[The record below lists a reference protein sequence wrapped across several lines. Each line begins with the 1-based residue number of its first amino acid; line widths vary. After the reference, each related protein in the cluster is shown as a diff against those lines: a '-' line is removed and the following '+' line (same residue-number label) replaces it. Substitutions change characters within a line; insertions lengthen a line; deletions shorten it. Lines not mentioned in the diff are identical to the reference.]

1 METKVRPM
9 IHIHIFGTIILR
21 TKLETNYVSIKTNV
35 KPNSIVGQS
44 SSEYNIVG
52 VPSLAFHVSSLRY
65 VWSSELLSVFLQI
78 SSMPHLLLAFL
89 TVSNVIVVFGGA
101 DNCPPMDEL
110 TNILEKYTPEVN
122 VVNRQKN
129 DTSSSSTFR

>member
-1 METKVRPM
+1 MYVLST
-9 IHIHIFGTIILR
+9 IHIRIFGTNILR
-21 TKLETNYVSIKTNV
+21 KKLETNYVSIKTNV
-35 KPNSIVGQS
+35 KPNSIVGQN

>member
-1 METKVRPM
+1 MSQLKQTLNQMVLLDRARQS
-9 IHIHIFGTIILR
+9 IIL
-21 TKLETNYVSIKTNV
+21 
-35 KPNSIVGQS
+35 
-44 SSEYNIVG
+44 SESPLLLFTFLLFDV
-52 VPSLAFHVSSLRY
+52 R
-65 VWSSELLSVFLQI
+65 SSELLSVLLQI

>member
-1 METKVRPM
+1 
-9 IHIHIFGTIILR
+9 
-21 TKLETNYVSIKTNV
+21 
-35 KPNSIVGQS
+35 
-44 SSEYNIVG
+44 
-52 VPSLAFHVSSLRY
+52 
-65 VWSSELLSVFLQI
+65 
-78 SSMPHLLLAFL
+78 MPHLLLAFL

-129 DTSSSSTFR
+129 DVYDASLRNNF

>member
-1 METKVRPM
+1 MLELDRESESRRKLLCFSHFSAPDL
-9 IHIHIFGTIILR
+9 LR
-21 TKLETNYVSIKTNV
+21 IT
-35 KPNSIVGQS
+35 
-44 SSEYNIVG
+44 
-52 VPSLAFHVSSLRY
+52 
-65 VWSSELLSVFLQI
+65 LSVFLQI